1 MTINITEPVAQWLL
15 DYGVKQLRRERRA
28 YERRIAQA
36 ESLKQKLYRLD
47 FNTKPLTLSND
58 DYMVMVSLLAGDIHE
73 QGKVVGWI
81 DARLKELKKSSQ

>member
-15 DYGVKQLRRERRA
+15 DYDVKQLRPERRA

-47 FNTKPLTLSND
+47 FNTKPLTLWSTFSPEYHFCRFSTRNE
-58 DYMVMVSLLAGDIHE
+58 MPCWL
-73 QGKVVGWI
+73 
-81 DARLKELKKSSQ
+81 